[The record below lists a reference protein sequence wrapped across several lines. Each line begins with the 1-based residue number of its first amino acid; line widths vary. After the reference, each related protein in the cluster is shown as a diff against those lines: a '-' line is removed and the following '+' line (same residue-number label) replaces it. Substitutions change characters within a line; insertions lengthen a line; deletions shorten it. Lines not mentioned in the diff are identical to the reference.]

1 MSIDNFTG
9 QFSDLARPNR
19 FKVIVG
25 ALGGS
30 LEFLCKATSAPAM
43 TVGPL
48 DANYQGRIVKLAG
61 DRTYAD
67 WNITVYGAVDYN
79 IYNAMK
85 NWSDQIND
93 PRSNVSAGSQSEY
106 KSDATVFQLDRTD
119 SIIYTW
125 NLRGVW
131 PTEVGQIDFDWATN
145 DTPLEFTATFAFDYM
160 T

>member
-9 QFSDLARPNR
+9 AFADLARPNR

-30 LEFLCKATSAPAM
+30 LEFLCKGASAPAM
-43 TVGPL
+43 TVGPM

-61 DRTYAD
+61 DRTYVD
-67 WNITVYGAVDYN
+67 WSITVYGAVDYA
-79 IYNAMK
+79 IYNSLK
-85 NWSDQIND
+85 NWSNTIND
-93 PRSNVSAGSQSEY
+93 PSSNRSAGAQSEY

-119 SIIYTW
+119 SIVYTW
-125 NLRGVW
+125 NLKGVW

-145 DTPLEFTATFAFDYM
+145 DTPLEFTVNFAFDYM